1 MNERT
6 IMKNFLHYMQKEHKF
21 HMKWLLL
28 WIFGIFTLMFNHDIP
43 SEMSKNAATDLHL
56 IVAGILLALGSLVFF
71 RKYTELAPT
80 IREKAT
86 PNDPRTVESV
96 MHTNLSEIVRSH
108 AFDVKTYF
116 CLMIERFII
125 VQGVSIA
132 VVLLTGA
139 FKVIPLSDAL
149 FYSGMILIIPL
160 AIWNWEMVLMDAART
175 HKRGSAYAVFM
186 TLWYFIETVGT
197 VLVLAYTF
205 ITCVLLISG
214 LVQSNIMLSG
224 IDNQAI
230 AKCVTDDF
238 VTPVLIILAFILVFF
253 FADNNQMIIS
263 IKWTRK
269 KRIYVACILLA
280 IAGLIAFQGSSCK
293 KERLVLRENSISVMH
308 GVEKTYSFD
317 EIKDYKVY
325 YKDSDIKMEV
335 TFTDG
340 MTEDIFYSSSTYTD
354 GWSERYSS
362 DYQYMAELVDKLLIK
377 SVKGSVE
384 ENVTKALNSK
394 QTAADDKA
402 YLEHV
407 ISVLEKNIKNS

>member
-21 HMKWLLL
+21 HMKWLLF
-28 WIFGIFTLMFNHDIP
+28 WIFGIFTLMFNQDVP
-43 SEMSKNAATDLHL
+43 SSMSKNVAIDLHL

-86 PNDPRTVESV
+86 QNDPRTIEIV
-96 MHTNLSEIVRSH
+96 MHTNLSEIVGSH

-116 CLMIERFII
+116 CLMIERFMI
-125 VQGVSIA
+125 VQVVSIA
-132 VVLLTGA
+132 VVMLTGA
-139 FKVIPLSDAL
+139 FKVIPMSNAL

-175 HKRGSAYAVFM
+175 HKRGSAYSVFM

-205 ITCVLLISG
+205 IACVLLVSG
-214 LVQSNIMLSG
+214 LVQSNILLSG

-230 AKCVTDDF
+230 AKCVTNDF
-238 VTPVLIILAFILVFF
+238 VTPVLILLAFILVFF
-253 FADNNQMIIS
+253 FADNNQMIIR
-263 IKWTRK
+263 IKWTK
-269 KRIYVACILLA
+269 TKRSIVAGIILA
-280 IAGLIAFQGSSCK
+280 IAVLILIQGISCK
-293 KERLVLRENSISVMH
+293 KDHLVLEENSISVKH
-308 GVEKTYSFD
+308 DSFGKTYALD
-317 EIKDYKVY
+317 EIKDYKIY
-325 YKDSDIKMEV
+325 YKDSDIKMKV
-335 TFTDG
+335 TFADG
-340 MTEDIFYSSSTYTD
+340 TTEDIFYSSSTYTD

-362 DYQYMAELVDKLLIK
+362 DYQYMAELVDKLLVK
-377 SVKGSVE
+377 GVKGSVE
-384 ENVTKALNSK
+384 ENVTNALNSK
-394 QTAADDKA
+394 QVTVNDKA

-407 ISVLEKNIKNS
+407 ISVLE

>member
-21 HMKWLLL
+21 HMKWLLF
-28 WIFGIFTLMFNHDIP
+28 WIFGIFTLMFNHDVP
-43 SEMSKNAATDLHL
+43 STMSKNAATDLHF

-86 PNDPRTVESV
+86 QNDPRTIEIV

-116 CLMIERFII
+116 CLMIERFMI
-125 VQGVSIA
+125 VQVVSIT

-139 FKVIPLSDAL
+139 FKVIPMSNVL

-160 AIWNWEMVLMDAART
+160 AVWSWNMLLMDAART

-214 LVQSNIMLSG
+214 LVQSNILLSG

-230 AKCVTDDF
+230 AKCVTNDF
-238 VTPVLIILAFILVFF
+238 VTPVLILLAFILVFF
-253 FADNNQMIIS
+253 FADNNQMIIR
-263 IKWTRK
+263 IKWTTK
-269 KRIYVACILLA
+269 KRIFVACILLA

-308 GVEKTYSFD
+308 GVEKTYSLD
-317 EIKDYKVY
+317 EIKDYKIY
-325 YKDSDIKMEV
+325 YKDSDIKMKV
-335 TFTDG
+335 TFANGT
-340 MTEDIFYSSSTYTD
+340 TEDIFYSSSTYTD

-362 DYQYMAELVDKLLIK
+362 DYQYMAELVDKLLVKGI
-377 SVKGSVE
+377 KGSVE
-384 ENVTKALNSK
+384 ENVTNALNSK
-394 QTAADDKA
+394 QVDTNDKA
-402 YLEHV
+402 YLEQV
-407 ISVLEKNIKNS
+407 IKVLG

>member
-6 IMKNFLHYMQKEHKF
+6 IMKNFLYYMQKEHKF
-21 HMKWLLL
+21 HMKWLLF
-28 WIFGIFTLMFNHDIP
+28 WIFGIFTLMFNQDVP
-43 SEMSKNAATDLHL
+43 LSMSKNVAIDLHL

-86 PNDPRTVESV
+86 QNDPRTIEIV

-116 CLMIERFII
+116 CLMIERFMT
-125 VQGVSIA
+125 VQVVSIA

-139 FKVIPLSDAL
+139 FKVIPMSNAL
-149 FYSGMILIIPL
+149 FYSGMIFIIPL
-160 AIWNWEMVLMDAART
+160 AVWIWNMFLMDAART

-197 VLVLAYTF
+197 VLVLTYTF
-205 ITCVLLISG
+205 VACVLLISG
-214 LVQSNIMLSG
+214 LVQSKILLSG
-224 IDNQAI
+224 IDGQVI

-238 VTPVLIILAFILVFF
+238 VTPVLILLAFILVFF
-253 FADNNQMIIS
+253 FADNNQMIIR
-263 IKWTRK
+263 IKWTK
-269 KRIYVACILLA
+269 TKRIYVACILLA

-308 GVEKTYSFD
+308 GVEKTYSLD
-317 EIKDYKVY
+317 EIKDYEVY
-325 YKDSDIKMEV
+325 YKDTDLKMKV
-335 TFTDG
+335 TFSDG
-340 MTEDIFYSSSTYTD
+340 ISEDIFYSSSTYTD

-362 DYQYMAELVDKLLIK
+362 DYQYASELVDILISK
-377 SVKGSVE
+377 GVKGSVKE
-384 ENVTKALNSK
+384 SAVNALNK
-394 QTAADDKA
+394 RQVDANDKT
-402 YLEHV
+402 YLEH
-407 ISVLEKNIKNS
+407 IIEVLK